1 MKLIFACFLFAFQ
14 FFTAICWAQYGCTD
28 PQAQNFDPAAS
39 WNDGSCIYTTTNYTL
54 QLITDLSDELQ
65 ETSGLI
71 FCNNNLLNI
80 NDGGNSTEI
89 QELDTQGNILRTIHV
104 SGSQNIDWEAICQN
118 DSTIFLGDF
127 GNNGGNRQDLCIYR
141 ISKNQL
147 IGNDTVGMSKFLF
160 TYPDQSSYANTSN
173 NHNFDCEAFVY
184 SNDSLHLFTKGWQN
198 LYTKHYVLPTN
209 TTDTVIAILRD
220 SLWVDGLITDA
231 TIDSATGRLLLVGY
245 KNNGSNF
252 YTSFVYLLFDYPTT
266 NFFSRNKRRIEIGN
280 MLTVSQTEG
289 ITFQSATE
297 GFISSEKIT
306 SNFLTI
312 PPKLFS
318 FDFSAYFENS
328 QSFLDPLAFQIN
340 ELHPNPANQQITLPW
355 TYKNL
360 VFLDDKGAEIV
371 RIKSFN
377 ESQILDLTSLPLVP
391 HSLYFICNEDTKKTV
406 KFIYQ

>member
-54 QLITDLSDELQ
+54 QVITDLSDELQ

-147 IGNDTVGMSKFLF
+147 IGNDTVGMSKFWF

-198 LYTKHYVLPTN
+198 LYTKHYVLPIN
-209 TTDTVIAILRD
+209 SVDTVEAVLKD

-231 TIDSATGRLLLVGY
+231 TIDSATGRILLVGY

-252 YTSFVYLLFDYPTT
+252 YTSFVYLLFDYPATD
-266 NFFSRNKRRIEIGN
+266 FFSGNKRRIEIGN

-289 ITFQSATE
+289 ISLQSASE

-306 SNFLTI
+306 SSIITI

-318 FDFSAYFENS
+318 FNFSGYFENS
-328 QSFLDPLAFQIN
+328 QSLIDPLEIQTI

-355 TYKNL
+355 EYKNL
-360 VFLDDKGAEIV
+360 VFLDNKGAEIV
-371 RIKSFN
+371 RIKSSN
-377 ESQILDLTSLPLVP
+377 ESQTLDLTSLPLVP
-391 HSLYFICNEDTKKTV
+391 SSLYFIRNEDTKKTV